1 MNQMKN
7 TKNKGFPTTRKDFIN
22 KMNKMCY
29 YCHYNDNGYC
39 TKHNGKTKEAIGICS
54 KENKSYITYENKA
67 YKMPNSLDEKNKN
80 IKKQVIKK
88 NYYKNLRQ
96 KQLIREQVKT
106 CQTCSN
112 CQCGWCVKTK
122 RWCSNSMNVCD
133 TLLTLKKNFKL
144 QKRKRKKKIVLQ
156 RNYIKK
162 AVCFYATY
170 SFYISLSYFMM
181 YCGKHSNA

>member
-67 YKMPNSLDEKNKN
+67 YKMPNSLDEKNK
-80 IKKQVIKK
+80 
-88 NYYKNLRQ
+88 RF
-96 KQLIREQVKT
+96 
-106 CQTCSN
+106 CQTTDASI
-112 CQCGWCVKTK
+112 QKVFVFYG
-122 RWCSNSMNVCD
+122 
-133 TLLTLKKNFKL
+133 KN
-144 QKRKRKKKIVLQ
+144 
-156 RNYIKK
+156 N
-162 AVCFYATY
+162 
-170 SFYISLSYFMM
+170 
-181 YCGKHSNA
+181 